1 MREEYIKKAAELRHT
16 LHMHPELSGH
26 EHKTMNMLIRF
37 ISDNTSLYIEKRD
50 GWFYAL
56 KECPYPKEG
65 AIAFR
70 ADMDALPINEGSG
83 LSYASVNA
91 GVSHKCGH
99 DGHCAALCAFAL
111 ALDGMEVAR
120 SVYLIFQPAEET
132 GLGAAVCAPLLREK
146 SITEVY
152 AFHNLGGYEE
162 GEIIYRRGLTQPA
175 SEGLTLRFS
184 GKTSH
189 ASEPENGK
197 NPAEAISRLALY
209 TKTLLN
215 EAHAGIFM
223 CTVAGIKV
231 GNGDF
236 GISPGHGEIRLTLR
250 AEYESELISAK
261 ERLINKAREFC
272 KADGLSLEHESSD
285 CFPETKNDAG
295 CLEKVIKAAETLGL
309 PAREMDR
316 IWLASEDFGN
326 YTKVCP
332 GAIFYIG
339 NGSAYPALHTAEYD
353 FNDRIIPAA
362 AEMFIKLS
370 EM

>member
-1 MREEYIKKAAELRHT
+1 MREEYIKKAVKLRHT

-26 EHKTMNMLIRF
+26 EHETMNTLIRF

-70 ADMDALPINEGSG
+70 ADMDALPIHEGPG

-111 ALDGMEVAR
+111 ALDGMEVTR

-162 GEIIYRRGLTQPA
+162 GAIIYRRGLT
-175 SEGLTLRFS
+175 
-184 GKTSH
+184 
-189 ASEPENGK
+189 
-197 NPAEAISRLALY
+197 
-209 TKTLLN
+209 
-215 EAHAGIFM
+215 
-223 CTVAGIKV
+223 
-231 GNGDF
+231 
-236 GISPGHGEIRLTLR
+236 
-250 AEYESELISAK
+250 
-261 ERLINKAREFC
+261 
-272 KADGLSLEHESSD
+272 
-285 CFPETKNDAG
+285 
-295 CLEKVIKAAETLGL
+295 
-309 PAREMDR
+309 
-316 IWLASEDFGN
+316 
-326 YTKVCP
+326 
-332 GAIFYIG
+332 
-339 NGSAYPALHTAEYD
+339 
-353 FNDRIIPAA
+353 
-362 AEMFIKLS
+362 
-370 EM
+370 